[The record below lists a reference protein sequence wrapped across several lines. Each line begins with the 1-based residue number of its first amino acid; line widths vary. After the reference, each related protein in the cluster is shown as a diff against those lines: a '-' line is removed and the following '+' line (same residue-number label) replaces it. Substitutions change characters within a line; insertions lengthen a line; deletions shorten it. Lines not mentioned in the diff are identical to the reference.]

1 MELEPDTHGSKV
13 MVSLLT
19 TFTIPDHV
27 LLVRFG
33 ETGGVGVK
41 ENRMSREGR
50 NFILSLVLKKVIL

>member
-1 MELEPDTHGSKV
+1 